1 MICFKFKKKKI
12 SDGNILSQ
20 NCKDGLTRTFTKAM
34 KHLNIFKE
42 EKIRLLS
49 LGTGKKKKVLK
60 KKFNTYL

>member
-49 LGTGKKKKVLK
+49 LGTGKKKKC
-60 KKFNTYL
+60 